1 MTNCPNCGAPIEHYY
16 NYQCPYCKTF
26 LKNTDETINRASN
39 KEFVVDR
46 VEIEQDMWQLGFNII
61 IYGHL
66 RPKFQYFVEV
76 TTIEMA
82 DIQEMSTRKGYSVFI
97 PYKEML
103 EVKYKHNIDQ
113 LIRYIADRVPPELR
127 EADNGRKIYEK
138 VAGELLNETN
148 QI

>member
-39 KEFVVDR
+39 KEFVVDK
-46 VEIEQDMWQLGFNII
+46 VEIEQDRWQPGYNIL

-76 TTIEMA
+76 TAIEMA
-82 DIQEMSTRKGYSVFI
+82 DIKEMSTRRGYSVFI
-97 PYKEML
+97 PYMTIAKL
-103 EVKYKHNIDQ
+103 KYRDFE
-113 LIRYIADRVPPELR
+113 LMEYIANRIPPELR
-127 EADNGRKIYEK
+127 GYDVNEKIWK
-138 VAGELLNETN
+138 ALLDERLVGC
-148 QI
+148 I

>member
-46 VEIEQDMWQLGFNII
+46 VEIEQDRWQPGYNIL

-66 RPKFQYFVEV
+66 RVKFQYFVEV
-76 TTIEMA
+76 TAIEMA
-82 DIQEMSTRKGYSVFI
+82 DIKEMSTRKGYSVFI
-97 PYKEML
+97 PYKTMNEAR
-103 EVKYKHNIDQ
+103 YKNSIDT

-127 EADNGRKIYEK
+127 EAENGRKIYE
-138 VAGELLNETN
+138 VLVREGLIPNG
-148 QI
+148 